1 MDIFKRFL
9 SCNFNVFNNPILLQA
24 GVHSRKIIRA
34 GVMSMSARNET
45 PHVILQTLGQKKC
58 NGDWDASTEN
68 LSMDQ
73 VKQVA
78 EKQKDRLTGATL
90 YARSREVMG
99 TCVAMRIKVEGMEP
113 KAALIAMKE
122 GRFDEHFE

>member
-1 MDIFKRFL
+1 
-9 SCNFNVFNNPILLQA
+9 
-24 GVHSRKIIRA
+24 
-34 GVMSMSARNET
+34 MSARNET
-45 PHVILQTLGQKKC
+45 PHVIIQTLGQKKC
-58 NGDWDASTEN
+58 NGSWDASTED

-99 TCVAMRIKVEGMEP
+99 CLLYTSPSPRDLSTSRMPSSA
-113 KAALIAMKE
+113 
-122 GRFDEHFE
+122 

>member
-1 MDIFKRFL
+1 
-9 SCNFNVFNNPILLQA
+9 
-24 GVHSRKIIRA
+24 
-34 GVMSMSARNET
+34 MSARNET
-45 PHVILQTLGQKKC
+45 PHVILQTLGQGKG
-58 NGDWDASTEN
+58 NGSWDASTED

-99 TCVAMRIKVEGMEP
+99 TCVAMRVKVEGMEP